1 MSGGF
6 ANTGLANTGFA
17 GNLRERVVIEQR
29 LPDRDSRGG
38 AAGKYIYAGE
48 AWAALS
54 PLIPGNLTQ
63 ADAVSA
69 MPRWN
74 VTMRKREGID
84 PRVRLTWRGKYL
96 AVRAV
101 ISDPR
106 EPAQMVL
113 TCEEIR

>member
-1 MSGGF
+1 MSGE
-6 ANTGLANTGFA
+6 FA
-17 GNLRERVVIEQR
+17 GNLREHIILETRIGN
-29 LPDRDSRGG
+29 RD
-38 AAGKYIYAGE
+38 AIAGSTGRYAYTGD

-54 PLIPGNLTQ
+54 PLAPAELVAGDSL
-63 ADAVSA
+63 SA
-69 MPRWN
+69 MPRWK

-101 ISDPR
+101 TTDPQ

-113 TCEEIR
+113 TCEELR